1 MNSSNNADADADADA
16 DWVKFDNTP
25 VPVQWGLLTA
35 FQYWIKSMKTT
46 VDQTSAPTST
56 PSVDVSSKQT
66 VSIQLPNLRSSD
78 CETYDD
84 DHSYVSAPPIYVSVE
99 GSNNSIYT
107 INLTF
112 GHKSYI
118 LTTKSKCVA
127 HLIMK
132 MVVNLGY
139 LQLSISDVLAIISK
153 LMSADNAESYALAK
167 LIGSFFLTREDRSY
181 GEFKEDDDSDSE
193 E

>member
-1 MNSSNNADADADADA
+1 
-16 DWVKFDNTP
+16 
-25 VPVQWGLLTA
+25 
-35 FQYWIKSMKTT
+35 MKTT
-46 VDQTSAPTST
+46 VDQTSAPC
-56 PSVDVSSKQT
+56 DNGGSKQT

-84 DHSYVSAPPIYVSVE
+84 DHSYVAATPISVSVE
-99 GSNNSIYT
+99 GSDTSIYT

-118 LTTKSKCVA
+118 LTTKSKCMA

-132 MVVNLGY
+132 MAVNLGY
-139 LQLSISDVLAIISK
+139 LQLSISDALAIISK

-167 LIGSFFLTREDRSY
+167 LIGSFFLTSEDRSY
-181 GEFKEDDDSDSE
+181 GEFKEENDSDSDSE